1 MKLPRF
7 GVEEWLNVHEKEA
20 LYDIA
25 GVSIS
30 ALTLEELFDL
40 ADQDLSTFFQE
51 LSRKKMDYGWIEGS
65 PEFKKEVCG
74 LYKDLKPEQILQTNG
89 ATGANMLALYALIEP
104 QDHVISVYPAYQQL
118 YDIPKSL
125 GAQVDLWRIREKH
138 NWLPDLDDLRR
149 LIRPNTKMICINNA
163 HNPTGAIM
171 DEAYLQELV
180 TIAESCGAYILSDEV
195 YKPFSAQSEVPA
207 IVDLYDKGISVDSLS
222 KAYSLPGIR
231 VGWVASNKEVADILR
246 NYRDYT
252 MICAGVF
259 DDLLAAFALKNRQ
272 VIIERNQKIVSE
284 NLEILKNWLAQEPRA
299 HAILPDHVSTS
310 LVKLD
315 VPLPIEEF
323 CRQLLADYGVLLVPG
338 SRFDLEGYV
347 RLGYCC
353 DKQVLKTGLAKLSQC
368 LQQFDE

>member
-7 GVEEWLNVHEKEA
+7 GVEEWLNVHEKDA

-30 ALTLEELFDL
+30 ALTLEELFEL
-40 ADQDLSTFFQE
+40 THQDLRSFFQE
-51 LSRKKMDYGWIEGS
+51 LSRKKLDYGWIEGS
-65 PEFKKEVCG
+65 PEFKREVCG
-74 LYKDLKPEQILQTNG
+74 LYKTIQPDQILQTNG
-89 ATGANMLALYALIEP
+89 ATGANMLALYALTEP

-125 GAQVDLWRIREKH
+125 GAEVDLWQIREEN

-180 TIAESCGAYILSDEV
+180 AIAESCGAYILSDEV
-195 YKPFSAQSEVPA
+195 YKSFSNRREAPA
-207 IVDLYDKGISVDSLS
+207 IADLYDKGISVDSLS

-231 VGWVASNKEVADILR
+231 VGWVASNKEVADVLR
-246 NYRDYT
+246 DYRDYT

-259 DDLLAAFALKNRQ
+259 DDMLAAFALKNRR
-272 VIIERNQKIVSE
+272 VIMERNQKIVSE
-284 NLEILKNWLAQEPRA
+284 NLRILNRWLAEEPRA

-315 VPLPIEEF
+315 VPLPIEDF
-323 CRQLLADYGVLLVPG
+323 CKQLLSDYGVLLVPG
-338 SRFDLEGYV
+338 NRFDLEGYV
-347 RLGYCC
+347 RLGYCG
-353 DKQVLKTGLAKLSQC
+353 DKDILKTALSKLSQC
-368 LQQFDE
+368 LKEVDG